1 MSNNKNVNNLLSQNN
16 SLNGFNSANKA
27 LINSELSIIRQDLL
41 YFKNDI
47 LRDVRKMEE
56 KFNLRFTEQSIINS
70 EHYNVYDKKIDTL
83 STQMNIANSMILN
96 NSNLNEKVN
105 NFQTFKA
112 KAEDYL
118 LSLNSRLNSFQKEYR
133 DSFNTIE
140 KLINDNLR
148 YPGVIGNNGKYQN
161 FRRFIDYI
169 LNYFKEFNEFKEEIK
184 DLNFNSLKR
193 EINTSLQEFRY
204 SISTS
209 YRSSLNLIENNAK
222 EFDTKLKDFIKNNR
236 KIIDENEEKFME
248 LKNKIEKYFSE
259 YQAKFSLL
267 EKNINDK
274 QMQQIK
280 EMDNFKK
287 LREQIMNDINNIKEN
302 IDSNKTINESK
313 NENNEKK
320 YIVKIINNNYMSE
333 NQQVLKENNLIN
345 NDDKTSEK
353 KIFEQKKEINNINN
367 NEKDSNKEFLT
378 SKGRNNFILNEI
390 LSNNNINDKL
400 DSSMDKNNNIF
411 GRNHDNKINNMMN
424 RTQMIGQSNSLE
436 NIHDTLDLKKFS
448 INYNS
453 KNLKEQLTLTPD
465 EIMNKKERI
474 DILNLESK
482 KLDIF
487 NKYKNSPKKDNNK
500 NNYSISNIANV
511 KIKKV
516 ILPEFLTKRNT
527 KLRMSKSSISENA
540 RIKITPN
547 NKTSSA
553 KYIEKEKVKNIKKNN
568 LFDITKINKPKNEK
582 IKGIKLSGSS
592 KKLNKNNK
600 GKINDNLKSLMVMK
614 ISPRNKDLNEFGLLK
629 KGKKRN
635 LSFEGKK
642 RKDEQIQI
650 KFGNTFYD
658 KNKLKELILMNPK
671 SINKKRKIKL

>member
-105 NFQTFKA
+105 NFQIFKA

-487 NKYKNSPKKDNNK
+487 NK
-500 NNYSISNIANV
+500 
-511 KIKKV
+511 
-516 ILPEFLTKRNT
+516 
-527 KLRMSKSSISENA
+527 
-540 RIKITPN
+540 
-547 NKTSSA
+547 
-553 KYIEKEKVKNIKKNN
+553 
-568 LFDITKINKPKNEK
+568 
-582 IKGIKLSGSS
+582 
-592 KKLNKNNK
+592 
-600 GKINDNLKSLMVMK
+600 
-614 ISPRNKDLNEFGLLK
+614 
-629 KGKKRN
+629 
-635 LSFEGKK
+635 
-642 RKDEQIQI
+642 
-650 KFGNTFYD
+650 
-658 KNKLKELILMNPK
+658 
-671 SINKKRKIKL
+671 

>member
-1 MSNNKNVNNLLSQNN
+1 MINKC
-16 SLNGFNSANKA
+16 NK
-27 LINSELSIIRQDLL
+27 
-41 YFKNDI
+41 
-47 LRDVRKMEE
+47 
-56 KFNLRFTEQSIINS
+56 
-70 EHYNVYDKKIDTL
+70 
-83 STQMNIANSMILN
+83 
-96 NSNLNEKVN
+96 
-105 NFQTFKA
+105 
-112 KAEDYL
+112 
-118 LSLNSRLNSFQKEYR
+118 
-133 DSFNTIE
+133 
-140 KLINDNLR
+140 
-148 YPGVIGNNGKYQN
+148 
-161 FRRFIDYI
+161 
-169 LNYFKEFNEFKEEIK
+169 
-184 DLNFNSLKR
+184 LKR
-193 EINTSLQEFRY
+193 WI
-204 SISTS
+204 I
-209 YRSSLNLIENNAK
+209 
-222 EFDTKLKDFIKNNR
+222 LK
-236 KIIDENEEKFME
+236 
-248 LKNKIEKYFSE
+248 KY
-259 YQAKFSLL
+259 
-267 EKNINDK
+267 
-274 QMQQIK
+274 
-280 EMDNFKK
+280 
-287 LREQIMNDINNIKEN
+287 

-453 KNLKEQLTLTPD
+453 KNLLIYLLQV
-465 EIMNKKERI
+465 

-547 NKTSSA
+547 NKISSA
-553 KYIEKEKVKNIKKNN
+553 KYIEKEENIKKNN